1 MKSCMAENEPG
12 ETELLQILHQEFGEL
27 RGHVDR
33 LLRAAL
39 DVEQSLE
46 ERAWAVAA
54 IRDLA
59 GFAAALQRL
68 RTQ

>member
-1 MKSCMAENEPG
+1 MKSSMAENDSG
-12 ETELLQILHQEFGEL
+12 ETELLQILHIEFGEL
-27 RGHVDR
+27 REQVDR

-39 DVEQSLE
+39 NDALSLD

-59 GFAAALQRL
+59 RFAKELDRL
-68 RTQ
+68 RSE